1 MSKVLIALSGGVDS
15 SVVASI
21 LKNEGHEVEALC
33 LKMSPL
39 HSSAVEAA
47 QRVADNLGIKL
58 NVLDGRELFDSVVVS
73 DFISEYENGR
83 TPNPCIVCNPLVKF
97 KLLYDFAKEN
107 GFEQIATGHYAKI
120 EEFEGK
126 KYVAVAKNLKK
137 DQSYMLYRL
146 PKEILDMLLFPL
158 GEFEDKS
165 EVRKSA
171 ENEGLSSAK
180 APDSQEICFIEGD
193 YAEYLEKS
201 SAAIKKGSFIGP
213 EGENLGAHKGII
225 HYTIGQR
232 KGLGVSYSCPVYV
245 KKIDKENGNVYL
257 CRGGEEYFGGVILN
271 KLFFPYSLPEKKFE
285 TLVKVRYSAKVTKA
299 FVEIL
304 ENETARVTFSEP
316 VRACCPGQSVVFY
329 KDGIVLGGGVISE
342 NF

>member
-1 MSKVLIALSGGVDS
+1 MTKVLIALSGGVDS

-39 HSSAVEAA
+39 HSSAVSAA
-47 QRVADNLGIKL
+47 EEVAKNLGIKL
-58 NVLDGRELFDSVVVS
+58 HVLDGRELFNRVVVS
-73 DFISEYENGR
+73 DFISEYEKGR

-97 KLLYDFAKEN
+97 KLLYDFAVEN
-107 GFEQIATGHYAKI
+107 GFDKIATGHYSKI
-120 EEFEGK
+120 EEFEGR
-126 KYVAVAKNLKK
+126 KYISVAKNIKK

-158 GEFEDKS
+158 GEFEDKR

-171 ENEGLSSAK
+171 LNEGLSSAK

-193 YAEYLEKS
+193 YTEYLKNA
-201 SAAIKKGSFIGP
+201 SAEIKKGSFIGP
-213 EGENLGAHKGII
+213 EGENLGPHKGII

-232 KGLGVSYSCPVYV
+232 KGLGVSYNQPVYV

-257 CRGGEEYFGGVILN
+257 CRGGEEYFEGVILN
-271 KLFFPYSLPEKKFE
+271 KLFFPYPLDKKNFR
-285 TLVKVRYSAKVTKA
+285 TAVKVRYSAKTTEA
-299 FVEIL
+299 EVEIL
-304 ENETARVTFSEP
+304 DNETARVTFSEP
-316 VRACCPGQSVVFY
+316 VRACCPGQSAVFY
-329 KDGIVLGGGVISE
+329 QNGLVLGGGVISE
-342 NF
+342 SF